1 MEKLI
6 FEHHTMAKQR
16 WVFARADG
24 CIVCKTENDGGAVA
38 RIGLHSGEEI
48 MTPEEAKTKWPPHAD
63 EIDEAM
69 AEVTRSG
76 EFPG

>member
-24 CIVCKTENDGGAVA
+24 CIVCKTENDGSAMA
-38 RIGLHSGEEI
+38 QNGLQPWEEI

-63 EIDEAM
+63 EIDEAL